1 MEFYGLVG
9 EKLSHSLSPEI
20 HKRIFE
26 QLNIDGGYKLFEI
39 PKEDIGKLGH
49 ALKLL
54 KIKGV
59 NVTIPYK
66 EVVMRDL
73 DFISEEAEEIG
84 AINTILNKDNKL
96 YGYNSDYYGFGSM
109 LDINEIKLKDKVATV
124 LGNGGAA
131 KAIITYL
138 LDKGIKDLYLVTRNK
153 ENNENINPKVKL
165 IDYEDIKKIGG
176 DILINTTPVG
186 MYPKI
191 GVSPVS
197 KEVIEK
203 YNTLVDIVYNPGMT
217 EFLKI
222 GKTLG
227 KNICGGLYMLVGQGV
242 KSQEIW
248 QDIKIDSSVLQNI
261 YEELEKQFK

>member
-9 EKLSHSLSPEI
+9 EKLSHSLSPTI

-39 PKEDIGKLGH
+39 SKPDISRLGD
-49 ALKLL
+49 ALRLL
-54 KIKGV
+54 NIKGT

-66 EVVMRDL
+66 EVVMKDL
-73 DFISEEAEEIG
+73 DFVSEEAKNIG

-96 YGYNSDYYGFGSM
+96 YGFNSDYYGFGRM
-109 LDINEIKLKDKVATV
+109 LDINNIVVKDKRATV

-138 LDKGIKDLYLVTRNK
+138 MDKGIKDLYLVSRNK
-153 ENNENINPKVKL
+153 QDNENIDIRVKL
-165 IDYEDIKKIGG
+165 IDYEDVKKIGG

-186 MYPKI
+186 MYPKVGI
-191 GVSPVS
+191 SPVS
-197 KEVIEK
+197 EEVIKK

-222 GKTLG
+222 GKVLG
-227 KNICGGLYMLVGQGV
+227 KNICGGLYMLVGQAV

-248 QDIKIDSSVLQNI
+248 QDLKIDSSIVKNI

>member
-9 EKLSHSLSPEI
+9 EKLSHSLSPQI
-20 HKRIFE
+20 HKSIFE

-39 PKEDIGKLGH
+39 PKEDIGKLGD

-54 KIKGV
+54 KIKGA

-66 EVVMRDL
+66 EVVMKDL
-73 DFISEEAEEIG
+73 DFISEEAKKIG
-84 AINTILNKDNKL
+84 AVNTILNKDNKL
-96 YGYNSDYYGFGSM
+96 YGFNSDYYGFGSM
-109 LDINEIKLKDKVATV
+109 LDINNIKLKDKVATV

-131 KAIITYL
+131 KAIIAYL
-138 LDKGIKDLYLVTRNK
+138 LDKDIKELYLVTRNK
-153 ENNENINPKVKL
+153 KDNKNINPKIKI
-165 IDYEDIKKIGG
+165 IDYEDLKKISG

-186 MYPKI
+186 MYPKT
-191 GVSPVS
+191 GLSPVS
-197 KEVIEK
+197 KEVIET
-203 YNTLVDIVYNPGMT
+203 YETLVDIIYNPGIT

-248 QDIKIDSSVLQNI
+248 QDIKIDSSVLKNI

>member
-39 PKEDIGKLGH
+39 QKEDIGNLGN
-49 ALKLL
+49 ALRLL
-54 KIKGV
+54 KIKGA

-66 EVVMRDL
+66 EVVMGDL
-73 DFISEEAEEIG
+73 DFISEEATKIG

-96 YGYNSDYYGFGSM
+96 YGFNSDYYGFGSM
-109 LDINEIKLKDKVATV
+109 LDINNIKVKDKVATV

-153 ENNENINPKVKL
+153 ENNGNVDTRVKL
-165 IDYEDIKKIGG
+165 INYEDLKKIGG

-186 MYPKI
+186 MYPKNLA
-191 GVSPVS
+191 SPVA
-197 KEVIEK
+197 KEIIEK
-203 YNTLVDIVYNPGMT
+203 YNTLVDIIYNPGKT

-222 GKTLG
+222 GESLG
-227 KNICGGLYMLVGQGV
+227 KKNCGGLYMLVGQAI

-248 QDIKIDSSVLQNI
+248 QEIKIDSQVLKNI
-261 YEELEKQFK
+261 YEELEKGFK